1 MMLSQQKNTNK
12 KFSYVYESGE
22 GCQLVLIDFYEVS
35 LKQNLIEK
43 VNHLQIV
50 SRKLI
55 QLHLQTVD
63 AVILGLIHLEFD
75 EDKRANF
82 YSALQEIL
90 DF

>member
-1 MMLSQQKNTNK
+1 MDQEQKILLDNLSKNHHRSNIT
-12 KFSYVYESGE
+12 
-22 GCQLVLIDFYEVS
+22 
-35 LKQNLIEK
+35 KQNLIEK